1 MDAAAR
7 ALPPGGLARV
17 HTATGRCLGIAGINR
32 HALIAGRMLSQDVN
46 VRIDTRFLARRLRAA
61 LALRDALFDQ
71 PFYRL
76 VHSEADG
83 LPGLVV
89 DRFDDVVVAQ
99 LNTAT
104 TDALRGPILEALDE
118 VLRPSAVVFRN
129 DGAARAIEGLPSAV
143 EVAVGRIE
151 QPIGLIE
158 NDCRFLAD
166 PVSGQ
171 KTGWFY
177 DQRDN
182 RAFAARLAAGRS
194 VLDVYCHTGGFAI
207 PAARAGAEHVVA
219 VDRSAPALELAEAG
233 ARATEVADRIA
244 FVRADAFAD
253 LEERREAGERFGLV
267 IVDPPAFVK
276 SRKTL
281 KSGARGYRKLSKL
294 AARLVAAKG
303 FLLIGSCSH
312 HVGPELFA
320 EQVGRGLVDARRSG
334 RVLRAGGAAADHPVH
349 PLLPESAY
357 LKVLVLQLD

>member
-1 MDAAAR
+1 MDASAR

-32 HALIAGRMLSQDVN
+32 HALIAGRMLSHDAN
-46 VRIDTRFLARRLRAA
+46 VRIDARFLAKRLRAA
-61 LALRDALFDQ
+61 LNLRQALFDA

-89 DRFDDVVVAQ
+89 DRFGDVVVAQ

-104 TDALRGPILEALDE
+104 IDALAGPILEALDE
-118 VLRPSAVVFRN
+118 VLRPRAVVFRN

-143 EVAVGRIE
+143 DVPVGRIE
-151 QPIGLIE
+151 QPVELTE
-158 NDCRFLAD
+158 NGCHFLAD

-194 VLDVYCHTGGFAI
+194 VLDVYCHTGGFAV
-207 PAARAGAEHVVA
+207 PAALAGAERVVA
-219 VDRSAPALELAEAG
+219 VDRSAPALELAEAS
-233 ARATEVADRIA
+233 ARASRASDNLA
-244 FVRADAFAD
+244 FVRADAFTD
-253 LEERREAGERFGLV
+253 LEARREAGERYGLV

-276 SRKTL
+276 SRKTV
-281 KSGARGYRKLSKL
+281 KSGARGYRKLAKL

-303 FLLIGSCSH
+303 YLLVGSCSH

-320 EQVGRGLVDARRSG
+320 EQVNRGLLDARRNG
-334 RVLRAGGAAADHPVH
+334 RILRAAGASPDHPVH